1 MKRSVSVAVVVQV
14 LSLFFITCS
23 FAIASDQLDGL
34 TKANP
39 IMVDQ
44 AKETQLQLAGL
55 RQLSG
60 SQTAGFAFYQTL
72 EYDLGRGE
80 QHGR

>member
-1 MKRSVSVAVVVQV
+1 MKKSMSVAVVVQV
-14 LSLFFITCS
+14 PSLFFITCS

-39 IMVDQ
+39 IIVDQ
-44 AKETQLQLAGL
+44 AKETQLQIADL

-60 SQTAGFAFYQTL
+60 SRTAGFAFYQTL

-80 QHGR
+80 

>member
-1 MKRSVSVAVVVQV
+1 MKKPLSLAVVVQV
-14 LSLFFITCS
+14 LSLVFITCS
-23 FAIASDQLDGL
+23 HAIASDQLDGL

-60 SQTAGFAFYQTL
+60 SQTAGFAFYLTL
-72 EYDLGRGE
+72 EYELGRGE
-80 QHGR
+80 